1 MVDDEGHFQ
10 CSVYDLLNRYG
21 FMEGESL
28 IPEEKPLVEKAC
40 QYLANNLGVI
50 EQRWQPTLSQTSQ
63 HYVTFF
69 DTKEERYINFYQ
81 MEEIDRRKIQAIL
94 DKKNL
99 TRITVEK

>member
-1 MVDDEGHFQ
+1 MYDDEGHFQ

-28 IPEEKPLVEKAC
+28 IPEEKPLVKKAC
-40 QYLANNLGVI
+40 EYLAHNLGEI
-50 EQRWQPTLSQTSQ
+50 EHRWQATVSQTSQ

-69 DTKEERYINFYQ
+69 DTKEEGYVNFYQ
-81 MEEIDRRKIQAIL
+81 MEEMDRRKIQAIL

-99 TRITVEK
+99 NWITVEK